1 MEDLISSKEQ
11 QNIDESIEHSVR
23 PQDFDNYVGQD
34 HIKGDLQIFIQAAKQ
49 RNETLDHVVLFGS
62 PGLGKTTLANI
73 IANNMESDI
82 KYLSGPTIEK
92 IGDIAAVLS
101 SLEPGDIVFIDEIH
115 RIPRNVEEVLYSAME
130 DFVLDIIVGKE
141 SGARSIRIDLP
152 PFTLIGATTRI
163 GMLTAPLRDRFGIQ
177 LKMED
182 YSIEELKQIISR
194 NALIFDAQIEEK
206 GALEISRRSRGTPR
220 IANRLLKRVRDY
232 AQVMNDS
239 IIDYKISRHALNR
252 LQIDEMGFNSVDLKI
267 LKTIANVYNNN
278 PVGLDTLSAA
288 LDEEKETIE
297 EVHEPYLI
305 QMGFVKKTPRGRI
318 LTQKGVV
325 YIQEKYNN

>member
-1 MEDLISSKEQ
+1 MEELISSKEQ
-11 QNIDESIEHSVR
+11 LDNEEFIEVSVR
-23 PQDFDNYVGQD
+23 PQDFDNYVGQE
-34 HIKGDLQIFIQAAKQ
+34 HIKKDLQIFIQAAKQ

-73 IANNMESDI
+73 IANNMEANI
-82 KYLSGPTIEK
+82 KYMSGPTIEK

-182 YSIEELKQIISR
+182 YTVDELMQIITR
-194 NALIFDAQIEEK
+194 NATIFDAQIHEQ

-239 IIDYKISRHALNR
+239 VIDYEISKHALDR
-252 LQIDEMGFNSVDLKI
+252 LQIDEMGFNSLDLKI
-267 LKTIANVYNNN
+267 LTTIATMYENN
-278 PVGLDTLSAA
+278 PVGLDTLSSA
-288 LDEEKETIE
+288 LDEERETIE

-318 LTQKGVV
+318 LTERGMK
-325 YIQEKYNN
+325 YIIKKI